1 MSANFN
7 KSYGIMVAVLAATI
21 FFSCKNDI
29 NTVIKITAQDSIPT
43 ISVDS
48 IHIRETKNGK
58 LSMELSGT
66 QMLTFQS
73 ETNPYTE
80 LPKGFVVVTYD
91 SLNSKETQIKANYG
105 ISWENQKLMQAKGDV
120 QINNYKKNI
129 QLNTENLFWDQNK
142 GTIYTDEFVKITE
155 PDKIIMGRG
164 MKADDHLN
172 KWIIHNVT
180 GSFYIDDK

>member
-1 MSANFN
+1 
-7 KSYGIMVAVLAATI
+7 MVAVLAATI

-29 NTVIKITAQDSIPT
+29 NTIIKITAQDSIPT

-48 IHIRETKNGK
+48 IHVIETKHGE
-58 LSMELSGT
+58 LSMELFGR
-66 QMLTFQS
+66 QMLSYQS
-73 ETNPYTE
+73 ESDPYTE
-80 LPKGFVVVTYD
+80 LPKGFVVVIYD
-91 SLNSKETQIKANYG
+91 SLNNEETRIKANYG
-105 ISWENQKLMQAKGDV
+105 ISWGNQKLMQAKGNV

-142 GTIYTDEFVKITE
+142 GNIYTDEFVKITE

-164 MKADDHLN
+164 MSADDHLN